1 LSILHIIIGVGNA
14 LFDVFYEWIEW
25 RVEKLTQLELVHRNT
40 AVYAELKTDQEK
52 NEFQKWLENEGVLLE
67 NKICEQ
73 KRLPKEYSAK
83 VVTSVYF
90 LFHFFKTVTNM
101 SNVLCH
107 QLSQANRHT
116 FIVADPVLRENLKQ

>member
-1 LSILHIIIGVGNA
+1 LSILHIIIGAGNA

-40 AVYAELKTDQEK
+40 AVYAELKADQEK

-83 VVTSVYF
+83 VVTSVCF
-90 LFHFFKTVTNM
+90 L
-101 SNVLCH
+101 
-107 QLSQANRHT
+107 
-116 FIVADPVLRENLKQ
+116 I